1 MERAEAAVSKQWP
14 AVVPSADIHLPTDI
28 LLSFIAFIAG
38 VRGRRQ
44 FARPSI
50 AWAGFVL
57 FHQRGGTSRG
67 GNVKE
72 GAMILTKTRKL
83 LTGVAAA
90 TVVLAFGFAYAQQ
103 GPRGKTSYMPV
114 DITEPFSAIFAR
126 LSAQKPD
133 VTREHM
139 AVLNERYDLSD
150 RPAAGV
156 TMDRTKPVQ
165 DGVRVKLPAGK
176 TWEALANMSPEQ
188 IREQNAFPKGFY
200 PLPHSKHQEGGFVFP
215 HFLIDEIKRQ
225 EGRDLT
231 RFDVEYDIPDH
242 FLPEFPPPM
251 YLNQRTDLGD
261 VSQGKLVTLANFY
274 ELFNGIITP
283 KQLEG
288 LRLLLTVFPQQ
299 QFNQTEDRRSELV
312 SRGATCLDCHSNG
325 HTNKATHLAPD
336 ARPQESRHRIV
347 TPTLRGVQ
355 IQRLFGS
362 QRALKTIE
370 DFTQFEQA
378 GAYFDGDH
386 VIAARKGMNPL
397 DRLTQVNLMAEFQE
411 ELGFPPARKLDVF
424 GRLDPS
430 KATQA
435 ELRGQ
440 EIFFGKGRCDA
451 CHTAPYYTDNLMH
464 DFKTER
470 FFKPEMI
477 NGMNEVGDGAVKTFP
492 LRGIKDSPPYLHDGR
507 LLTLDDTVEFFNL
520 VLGTK
525 LTGEEKRDLVAFLR
539 TL

>member
-1 MERAEAAVSKQWP
+1 MVLAKARKFLAA
-14 AVVPSADIHLPTDI
+14 
-28 LLSFIAFIAG
+28 
-38 VRGRRQ
+38 
-44 FARPSI
+44 
-50 AWAGFVL
+50 
-57 FHQRGGTSRG
+57 
-67 GNVKE
+67 
-72 GAMILTKTRKL
+72 GAAT
-83 LTGVAAA
+83 
-90 TVVLAFGFAYAQQ
+90 TVVLAFGVAYAQQ
-103 GPRGKTSYMPV
+103 GPRGKSSYMEV
-114 DITEPFSAIFAR
+114 EINEPFSAVFAR
-126 LSAQKPD
+126 LSGQKPE

-139 AVLNERYDLSD
+139 ALLNERYDLSN

-156 TMDRTKPVQ
+156 TMDRAKPVQ
-165 DGVRVKLPAGK
+165 EGVRVKLPTGR
-176 TWEALANMSPEQ
+176 TWDTLAAMSPEQ
-188 IREQNAFPKGFY
+188 VRDQNAFPKGFY
-200 PLPHSKHQEGGFVFP
+200 PLPHPKHSAGGFVFP
-215 HFLIDEIKRQ
+215 HFVIDEINKQ
-225 EGRDLT
+225 ENRDLT

-242 FLPEFPPPM
+242 FLPEFPPAM

-261 VSQGKLVTLANFY
+261 VSQGKLVTIENYY
-274 ELFNGIITP
+274 EMFNGIIPP

-288 LRLLLTVFPQQ
+288 LRLLVTAFPQQ
-299 QFNQTEDRRSELV
+299 QFNLTEDRRSEKP
-312 SRGATCLDCHSNG
+312 SRGTACFDCHSNG

-336 ARPQESRHRIV
+336 ARPEESRHRV
-347 TPTLRGVQ
+347 ATPTLRGVQ

-362 QRALKTIE
+362 QRALKTVE

-386 VIAARKGMNPL
+386 VIAAKKGLNPL
-397 DRLTQVNLMAEFQE
+397 DRISQVGLMAEFQE
-411 ELGFPPARKLDVF
+411 ELGFPPAPKLDVF
-424 GRLDPS
+424 GKLDPS

-440 EIFFGKGRCDA
+440 AIFVGKGQCAA

-464 DFKTER
+464 DLKTER

-477 NGMNEVGDGAVKTFP
+477 NGMSEVGDGAVKTFP

-525 LTGEEKRDLVAFLR
+525 LTNEEKHDLVEFLR